1 MLYTI
6 ACTWLLVL
14 GLGIANA
21 VGIFNLFG
29 EKHLLDLLESYARS
43 YLVINVRSL
52 EIYGYTQRTCSKR
65 STVLVF
71 LKRRRT
77 NLN

>member
-29 EKHLLDLLESYARS
+29 EKHLL
-43 YLVINVRSL
+43 VFWI
-52 EIYGYTQRTCSKR
+52 CSKAMLGA
-65 STVLVF
+65 TL
-71 LKRRRT
+71 L
-77 NLN
+77 